1 VELNDEDKAE
11 LKRVCDA
18 LASLFYTNPV
28 WRLNYNN
35 FYIMTLA
42 DQYRWWYRAKAQAR
56 LGAPAMQ
63 TLLAKVIELRLT
75 GR

>member
-1 VELNDEDKAE
+1 VELNDEDVVE
-11 LKRVCDA
+11 SRRVHTA
-18 LASLFYTNPV
+18 LADLFYTDPV

-35 FYIMTLA
+35 FYLMSLT

-56 LGAPAMQ
+56 NGAPAMQ